1 MLQKVIPEKYKGAA
15 YKLKQ
20 KLLGSYFNKSYS
32 QEGEDMVLHRMMGS
46 VKNGFYVDVGA
57 HHPLRFS
64 NTYFFYQKGWRG
76 INIDAMPGSMDIFK
90 NKRSRDINL
99 EVAVAEKTEELTFYI
114 FEEPAI
120 NSFDAELSEKRI
132 ENGNKLIEKR
142 VIKTKTLEQI
152 LDENLPKNQ
161 TIDFISIDV
170 EGLDLMILKS
180 NNWEKYRP
188 NIVAVECLGFDLV
201 SIQNDNVYK
210 FLITKGY
217 SLVAK
222 TVNTCFFQVDKS

>member
-1 MLQKVIPEKYKGAA
+1 MLQKIIPEKYKGAA

-20 KLLGSYFNKSYS
+20 KVLGSYFNKSYS

-90 NKRSRDINL
+90 HKRGRDINL
-99 EVAVAEKTEELTFYI
+99 EVAVAEKPEELTFYI

-120 NSFDAELSEKRI
+120 NSFDADLSEKRI
-132 ENGNKLIEKR
+132 KDGNILVEKK
-142 VIKTKTLEQI
+142 VINTKTLEQI

-170 EGLDLMILKS
+170 EGFDLMILRS
-180 NNWEKYRP
+180 NNWSKYKP
-188 NIVAVECLGFDLV
+188 NIVAVECLGFDIV
-201 SIQNDNVYK
+201 SIQNDAVYK
-210 FLITKGY
+210 FLIAHGY
-217 SLVAK
+217 NLVAK
-222 TVNTCFFQVDKS
+222 TVNTCFFQIAKS